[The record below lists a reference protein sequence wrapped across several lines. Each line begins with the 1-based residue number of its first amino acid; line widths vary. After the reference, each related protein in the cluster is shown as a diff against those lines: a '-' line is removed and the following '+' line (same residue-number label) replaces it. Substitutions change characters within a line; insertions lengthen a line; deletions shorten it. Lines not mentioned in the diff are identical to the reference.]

1 MVGTKYHRRP
11 CFRCHTNSVH
21 ASAACSRPQLRCQLV
36 CKAWRHALDARR
48 WPLWGLGWHV
58 PDAASEVPPAA
69 LWAQRL
75 RPAVR
80 CLSFELGGT
89 DGIVQWAWRYR
100 QDSDDEYSEDEDEPL
115 PFDSAAVQ
123 AVHAALLALQ
133 PSVSAA

>member
-1 MVGTKYHRRP
+1 M
-11 CFRCHTNSVH
+11 
-21 ASAACSRPQLRCQLV
+21 
-36 CKAWRHALDARR
+36 
-48 WPLWGLGWHV
+48 
-58 PDAASEVPPAA
+58 

-80 CLSFELGGT
+80 HLGFELGGT